1 MMRRSLFRLLAAG
14 CLVLAGCGVSQ
25 PAGQKADPFWLSPSI
40 SQEARERLQA
50 LTGPVRF
57 FPAPAKKSPETAED
71 WRAMRAAVE
80 TRTLAFIQP
89 LVDELAPRVEEET
102 FGNVPVLRVES
113 RHGASKSGILI
124 YVHGGGFTFLSA
136 RSSMDGA
143 ALMAAKT
150 GRVVYSIDYTPAPD
164 ADWNEITRQ
173 VQSVY
178 TALLEEGIP
187 AGKISVFGDSAGGGI
202 AAGSILRIRDAG
214 LPLPAALLT
223 QSACADLTASG
234 ETFRTMQSWD
244 PAAVLQD
251 VDVRLRAAQY
261 ASGDD
266 QEHPYASPVFGDFS
280 KGFPPTLIQAGT
292 REFLLSDS
300 VRLYQAIAGQGGLA
314 VLDVYEGMPH
324 VFQPLLHGV
333 PESERAYRV
342 ADAFFDRAM
351 GEE

>member
-1 MMRRSLFRLLAAG
+1 MRYPFSRILATA
-14 CLVLAGCGVSQ
+14 CFVLVGCGMGQ
-25 PAGQKADPFWLSPSI
+25 PVDQEADPFWFSPSI
-40 SQEARERLQA
+40 SQEARDRLQD
-50 LTGPVRF
+50 LTGPMRF
-57 FPAPAKKSPETAED
+57 LPAPANRPPETAEE

-80 TRTLAFIQP
+80 KRTLAFIQP
-89 LVDELAPRVEEET
+89 LVDELAPRVREET
-102 FGNVPVLRVES
+102 LGNVPILRVEP
-113 RHGASKSGILI
+113 RGGASKSGILI

-143 ALMAAKT
+143 ALMAAKA
-150 GRVVYSIDYTPAPD
+150 GRIVYSIDYTPAPD
-164 ADWNEITRQ
+164 ADWNEITRE

-178 TALLEEGIP
+178 SALLEQGIP
-187 AGKISVFGDSAGGGI
+187 PGKIGVFGDSAGGGI

-214 LPLPAALLT
+214 LPMPAALLT
-223 QSACADLTASG
+223 QSACADVTASG
-234 ETFRTMQSWD
+234 ETFRTLQFWD

-261 ASGDD
+261 ASAVDKR
-266 QEHPYASPVFGDFS
+266 EPYASPVFGDFS

-300 VRLYQAIAGQGGLA
+300 VRLYQAIAGQGGHA

-333 PESERAYRV
+333 PESERAYQV
-342 ADAFFDRAM
+342 ADAFFDAAM
-351 GEE
+351 GAD